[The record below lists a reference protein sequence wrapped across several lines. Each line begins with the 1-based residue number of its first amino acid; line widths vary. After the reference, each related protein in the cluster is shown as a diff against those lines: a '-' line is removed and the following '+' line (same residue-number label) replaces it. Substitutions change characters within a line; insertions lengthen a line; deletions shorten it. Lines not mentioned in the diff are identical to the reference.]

1 MLKKTPLTRER
12 LEEEKAGIYKAVAE
26 INKEIQSLRQ
36 ELVLCEE
43 VAVKAPKIQK
53 TIEAVEQRKFEQA
66 RGSEVR

>member
-1 MLKKTPLTRER
+1 M
-12 LEEEKAGIYKAVAE
+12 AE

-36 ELVLCEE
+36 ELGLCEE

-66 RGSEVR
+66 RVSEVR